1 MTRERNLRLATIA
14 LVGAGLLFTYVFV
27 RALVVEAPAALPD
40 AANAPPRV
48 NKPAAPPSV
57 EAPLKSS
64 TPTKKWTGLTS
75 NALQLAVETD
85 PFQPD
90 RVRAPERYRLPGEEE
105 IIEEPPPVIP
115 PPPPPQFRVLG
126 TIVGGQ
132 GTGVAVIQTPNGSR
146 VLGVGESLNGFT
158 LASVTPRAA
167 TVEGNGGRR
176 YSLNVEEGSPTRA
189 RSGRAGRGTP
199 PPPPGQ
205 GGRGGAANAEQAAQI
220 RAAMQRLQQMGVG
233 GPQLEQMERMLEQL
247 NRETDM
253 REFRVVPG
261 ERIEIVRPA
270 PRGGAAGTAVVPGER
285 VIIRPRVDTMRS
297 PNNRQND

>member
-14 LVGAGLLFTYVFV
+14 LVGAGLLFTYAFV
-27 RALVVEAPAALPD
+27 RALVVEDPPALPD
-40 AANAPPRV
+40 AATASPSV
-48 NKPAAPPSV
+48 NKPAAPAPSV
-57 EAPLKSS
+57 EAPVKSS
-64 TPTKKWTGLTS
+64 APSKKWTGLTS

-90 RVRAPERYRLPGEEE
+90 RVRAPERYRLPGEEV
-105 IIEEPPPVIP
+105 IVEEPPPPIP

-126 TIVGGQ
+126 TIVGAE
-132 GTGVAVIQTPNGSR
+132 GTGVAVIQTPTGSR

-189 RSGRAGRGTP
+189 RGGRAGRAGAA
-199 PPPPGQ
+199 PPPGQ
-205 GGRGGAANAEQAAQI
+205 GGRGGAAANAEQAAQI

-233 GPQLEQMERMLEQL
+233 GAQLEQMERMLEQL
-247 NRETDM
+247 NRDARTM
-253 REFRVVPG
+253 EFRVAPG
-261 ERIEIVRPA
+261 ERIEITP
-270 PRGGAAGTAVVPGER
+270 PGRGGSVGADR
-285 VIIRPRVDTMRS
+285 VIIRPRVDTMRTPS
-297 PNNRQND
+297 NRQND